1 MQNRSDLAPNENSLP
16 PDRQLVVHLRATSRQ
31 RVLML
36 MSIRIYVDE
45 DILRLV
51 LFGVLVGMSYA
62 QFLNKLF

>member
-1 MQNRSDLAPNENSLP
+1 MQNRSDLAPSENYLAP
-16 PDRQLVVHLRATSRQ
+16 ERQLVVHLRATSRQ

-36 MSIRIYVDE
+36 MSVRIYVDD

-51 LFGVLVGMSYA
+51 LFGVLLGLSYA